1 MGGSS
6 VDSRDDTA
14 DGWRAPPTS
23 PLPISGERVRSTYAT
38 GVAGPVAI
46 LLWRHAF
53 TLPGVESVA
62 AAVQDLKRKYRGQKL
77 GFLTVI
83 EPELEMHVTADVRT
97 ALTAFLESVDQDL
110 AAAAVV
116 YEAHGFQATIARSI
130 VTAID
135 LAARS
140 SFAHRVFADMHE
152 ALHWMAGKV
161 GPSDATLEG
170 MLGSAVASIRARGTA
185 R

>member
-1 MGGSS
+1 M
-6 VDSRDDTA
+6 
-14 DGWRAPPTS
+14 PM
-23 PLPISGERVRSTYAT
+23 SGERVRSTYST

-83 EPELEMHVTADVRT
+83 EPELEMHVTPDVRR
-97 ALTAFLESVDQDL
+97 ALTAFLGSVDQDL

-130 VTAID
+130 VTAIG
-135 LAARS
+135 LAARA
-140 SFAHRVFADMHE
+140 SFAHRVFADMNGS
-152 ALHWMAGKV
+152 LRWMAGKV
-161 GPSDATLEG
+161 APRDATLEAA
-170 MLGSAVASIRARGTA
+170 LATTVAKIRAHGTA
-185 R
+185 P

>member
-1 MGGSS
+1 M
-6 VDSRDDTA
+6 
-14 DGWRAPPTS
+14 
-23 PLPISGERVRSTYAT
+23 SGERVRSSFAT

-53 TLPGVESVA
+53 TLSGVQSVA
-62 AAVQDLKRKYRGQKL
+62 AATQELKRQYPRQKL

-83 EPELEMHVTADVRT
+83 EPELAMQVSPEVRK

-110 AAAAVV
+110 AAAAIV

-130 VTAID
+130 VTAIG
-135 LAARS
+135 LAARA
-140 SFAHRVFADMHE
+140 SFAHRVFAEMDE
-152 ALHWMAGKV
+152 ALHWMAGKAAP
-161 GPSDATLEG
+161 GDANLQAT
-170 MLGSAVASIRARGTA
+170 LGSAVAGLRARSTI